1 MVVFIHIMCVKWL
14 WVVVVLEVVVVCACV
29 CVVWYMCVRVGG
41 C

>member
-29 CVVWYMCVRVGG
+29 CVVWYMCVKVGG